1 MEYSVVGKS
10 LPKVDAPGKAKGET
24 VFTTDLRLP
33 GMLHGR
39 LLRSPLPHAR
49 ILNIDVSRATR
60 LAGVKA
66 VVTSADTP
74 GLTFGYWPT
83 MADQYP
89 LARDKVRYIGDEVAA
104 VAAVDEDAAEE
115 ALSLIHVDYEELPAV
130 FDPVE
135 ALREGAPPVHDNVPG
150 NVAGEF
156 KMNFGNVDKALAS
169 SYLVREDHFVTAS
182 VTHCPL
188 EGHAAVASWDAGGRL
203 TLWTST
209 QNPFLVRRNV
219 ARTLKIPDHKLRLV
233 VPPVG
238 GGFGAKIEAMANE
251 FAAVMLSQKAGRPV
265 RLVLSRE
272 EVFSAT
278 RRRIPLIIDMKT
290 GVKKD
295 GALTGVDVS
304 VIADGG
310 AYQSTGMLVL
320 FHGGAYLVVPF
331 RMPNVRYEGY
341 RAYTNKPPSGAQRGH
356 GVPQMRF
363 ALESQLDMLAEELSM
378 DPVELRLR
386 NAVQPG
392 DRTVNGWEINS
403 CGMAECIKGV
413 AKHTD
418 PESRLERGRTG
429 RGWGIGCGAFI
440 SGPKMV
446 PGFVSTAMIKLDQDG
461 NVAVLTGA
469 VDIGQG
475 SNTILGQIAAEE
487 LGVGLDQ
494 VNVVAADTAVAPIE
508 LCTGASRTTFW
519 VGNAVKN
526 AAANAKAQLMDVV
539 ADKLEC
545 RPEDL
550 EAGGGRYY
558 VKGSPEKGLS
568 FGDVMK
574 AAINAERIPLVAKGT
589 YSADLKTPN
598 VIKGEGNLSPAYSF
612 SAHAAEVEVD
622 RETGEVRVLRVVSA
636 HDCGQPVNPLL
647 VEAQLDGSVS
657 GGLGN
662 AILEEMR
669 WDDRGQLLNPSL
681 LDYHQPTLDTMPEME
696 YVIIQTDEPAGPFGA
711 KEVGEGAQLSTVPAI
726 VNAIYDATGAR
737 ITQLPVKPEVL
748 LRALEG
754 WNG

>member
-10 LPKVDAPGKAKGET
+10 LPKTDAPGKAKGET

-33 GMLHGR
+33 GMLQGR

-49 ILNIDVSRATR
+49 ILNIDASRALR
-60 LAGVKA
+60 LPGVKA

-83 MADQYP
+83 MADQCP

-104 VAAVDEDAAEE
+104 VAAIDEDAAEE
-115 ALSLIHVDYEELPAV
+115 ALSLIQVDYEELPAV

-135 ALREGAPPVHDNVPG
+135 ALKEGAPLLHDNAPG
-150 NVAGEF
+150 NVAGHF
-156 KMNFGNVDKALAS
+156 KMDFGDVDAAFAAS
-169 SYLVREDHFVTAS
+169 DFVREDRFVTAA

-188 EGHAAVASWDAGGRL
+188 EGHAAVASWEAGGRL

-209 QNPFLVRRNV
+209 QNPFLVRRNI

-238 GGFGAKIEAMANE
+238 GGFGGKIEAMANE
-251 FAAVMLSQKAGRPV
+251 FAAVLLAKKAGRPV
-265 RLVLSRE
+265 RLVLNRE

-278 RRRIPLIIDMKT
+278 RRRIPLVIDMKM
-290 GVKKD
+290 GIKRD
-295 GALTGVDVS
+295 GAIMGLDAK

-320 FHGGAYLVVPF
+320 FHGGAYLVLPF
-331 RMPNVRYEGY
+331 RMPNVRYLGH

-356 GVPQMRF
+356 GVPQMRYAF
-363 ALESQLDMLAEELSM
+363 ESQLDMLAEEIGM
-378 DPVELRLR
+378 DPVEIRLR
-386 NAVQPG
+386 NAVQNG
-392 DRTVNGWEINS
+392 DRTVNGWEVNS
-403 CGMAECIKGV
+403 CGMKECIEGV
-413 AKHTD
+413 AQPVD
-418 PESRLERGRTG
+418 PEKRLGRGKTG
-429 RGWGIGCGAFI
+429 RGWGMGCGSFI

-446 PGFVSTAMIKLDQDG
+446 PGFVSTAVIKLDQDG
-461 NVAVLTGA
+461 NVALLTGA

-487 LGVGLDQ
+487 LGVGMDQ
-494 VNVVAADTAVAPIE
+494 VSVVAADTAVAPIE
-508 LCTGASRTTFW
+508 LCTGASRITFW

-550 EAGGGRYY
+550 EARGGRYY
-558 VKGSPEKGLS
+558 VKGSPERGMS
-568 FGDVMK
+568 FADVMK
-574 AAINAERIPLVAKGT
+574 TAINAERIPLVAKGS
-589 YSADLKTPN
+589 YNADLKTPN
-598 VIKGEGNLSPAYSF
+598 VAKGEGNLSPAYSF

-636 HDCGQPVNPLL
+636 HDCGQPVNPTL

-657 GGLGN
+657 GGLGQ
-662 AILEEMR
+662 AILEEMC
-669 WDDRGQLLNPSL
+669 WDERGQLLNPSL
-681 LDYHQPTLDTMPEME
+681 LDYHQPTIHSMPSMDN
-696 YVIIQTDEPAGPFGA
+696 VIVASNEPAGPFGA

-726 VNAIYDATGAR
+726 MNAIYDATGVR
-737 ITQLPVKPEVL
+737 VTELPVRPETL
-748 LRALEG
+748 LKAMEER
-754 WNG
+754 NG